1 MKKILYVTTIGTTI
15 NSFLVPHIEMLCD
28 KGYKVDCACF
38 IDKPIDERLIKKSV
52 EVFDIPFTR
61 NPLDIR
67 NIKAFKNLIRIQ
79 KENNYDIIHVHT
91 PVASVYGRLLK
102 IKFPN
107 LKTIYTAHG
116 FHFYK
121 GAPKKNWIIFYTIEK
136 IMSGLTDILITMN
149 KEDYQVAINKFNAK
163 KVFNINGVGVDLEK
177 YKCSEEI
184 DLEMKSELGLSND
197 DIVITVIAELSHRK
211 NQKQLIYAVQN
222 LINEYKNLKVLLVGE
237 GELKDKFNNYILEN
251 SLEENIKLL
260 GFRRD
265 IKKILGVTDIVGLF
279 SYHEGLPRNLM
290 EAMVAKKPIICTD
303 IRGNNDLIQN
313 GINGILVEV
322 DNIEQTKYAIRNLY
336 NDKNKRKVMG
346 QKSFEI
352 VKRKYSLENV
362 LSQINNIYSFDEE
375 VKQWD

>member
-149 KEDYQVAINKFNAK
+149 KEDYQVASNKFNAK
-163 KVFNINGVGVDLEK
+163 KVFNINGIGVDLEK

-211 NQKQLIYAVQN
+211 NQKQLIYAIKKLGDN
-222 LINEYKNLKVLLVGE
+222 YKNLKVLLVGD
-237 GELKDKFNNYILEN
+237 GELKEELNTYIIENNLEK
-251 SLEENIKLL
+251 NIKLL

-265 IKKILGVTDIVGLF
+265 INRILAATDIVGLF

-290 EAMVAKKPIICTD
+290 EAMVAKKPIICTN
-303 IRGNNDLIQN
+303 IRGNNDLVQD
-313 GINGILVEV
+313 GVNGILVEIN
-322 DNIEQTKYAIRNLY
+322 NIEQTKLAIENLY
-336 NDKNKRKVMG
+336 DNKKKREVMG
-346 QKSFEI
+346 KKGFDI
-352 VKRKYSLENV
+352 VKNKYSLNII
-362 LSQINNIYSFDEE
+362 LNQMDNIYIGCKE
-375 VKQWD
+375 VL